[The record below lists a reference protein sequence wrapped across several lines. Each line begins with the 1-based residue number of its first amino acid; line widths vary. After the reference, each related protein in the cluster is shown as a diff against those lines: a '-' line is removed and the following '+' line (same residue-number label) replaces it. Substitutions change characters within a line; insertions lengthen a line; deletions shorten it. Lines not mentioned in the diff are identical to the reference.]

1 MGFQELCL
9 LCYETLGVRHSEA
22 ARVTLTS
29 YVDLRVFRM
38 LLRWKFSN
46 LNFESKKVYRT
57 LLHPPAVNLQYFLC
71 IITQFKGCYKVV
83 QPTLVDC
90 NLAHIKMDQS
100 KSGGGQHVGDP
111 QSSSGIGSPNPYS
124 CSDV

>member
-71 IITQFKGCYKVV
+71 IITQFKDCYK
-83 QPTLVDC
+83 L
-90 NLAHIKMDQS
+90 
-100 KSGGGQHVGDP
+100 
-111 QSSSGIGSPNPYS
+111 
-124 CSDV
+124 

>member
-46 LNFESKKVYRT
+46 LNFESKKVYRKMR
-57 LLHPPAVNLQYFLC
+57 HPPAVNSQYFLC
-71 IITQFKGCYKVV
+71 IITQFKDCYK
-83 QPTLVDC
+83 L
-90 NLAHIKMDQS
+90 
-100 KSGGGQHVGDP
+100 
-111 QSSSGIGSPNPYS
+111 
-124 CSDV
+124 